1 MPQPRKSTRRG
12 SGQPKTVAS
21 GPCERR
27 QLVYLHSGILFHD
40 HTLTQTTLN
49 ATLLVTHSEEGRAGL
64 EQERLS
70 NDFIFISVL
79 FWYQCFVPQEVKR
92 IYACTFFF
100 FFWKKSILDLSS
112 CSAKTIRNLEN
123 STSIR
128 VDLVSLQTRKPKW
141 SPRSFSK
148 LPKSHRW
155 KILDQTADALTLV
168 KSGSAICA
176 GHQLTNLAHIFRAA
190 KVSFGTSLWNTQG
203 HQGSPGICSVMNRK
217 RGKKP
222 CREEKKA

>member
-1 MPQPRKSTRRG
+1 MPQPGKSTRRG

-21 GPCERR
+21 GPCERW

-70 NDFIFISVL
+70 NDFNFCLILVSMFCSTGSEKDIRL
-79 FWYQCFVPQEVKR
+79 H
-92 IYACTFFF
+92 FFF

-168 KSGSAICA
+168 KPGSAICA
-176 GHQLTNLAHIFRAA
+176 GHQLTNLAHILRAA

>member
-1 MPQPRKSTRRG
+1 MPLWWLLTPRKEEQAWNKKGCQMTLFLFLS
-12 SGQPKTVAS
+12 
-21 GPCERR
+21 
-27 QLVYLHSGILFHD
+27 YSGINVLFHRKWKGY
-40 HTLTQTTLN
+40 TLAL
-49 ATLLVTHSEEGRAGL
+49 
-64 EQERLS
+64 
-70 NDFIFISVL
+70 
-79 FWYQCFVPQEVKR
+79 
-92 IYACTFFF
+92 FFF